1 MQKFI
6 SISGF
11 SGFSGFSVFSIF
23 LAICLSACSG
33 GKVEDK
39 YPGQPVKHRQESFKN
54 ILNAFEPLGLM
65 RRGERKFDASTF
77 QNSLQNLEKY
87 SQSDELLWKYFDKN
101 LPTTDAPS
109 RSKTAI
115 WEDFSAFENSIND
128 YKNAVKNFAE
138 VVAKNSEET
147 QNFEKTGIQ
156 NAYDEVHQQCRNCHK
171 KFRK

>member
-1 MQKFI
+1 M
-6 SISGF
+6 
-11 SGFSGFSVFSIF
+11 
-23 LAICLSACSG
+23 AICLSACSG

-101 LPTTDAPS
+101 YFFIKLSP
-109 RSKTAI
+109 
-115 WEDFSAFENSIND
+115 INTNVISD
-128 YKNAVKNFAE
+128 KNHMGK
-138 VVAKNSEET
+138 
-147 QNFEKTGIQ
+147 GIIKGI
-156 NAYDEVHQQCRNCHK
+156 NLV
-171 KFRK
+171 

>member
-6 SISGF
+6 SISLI
-11 SGFSGFSVFSIF
+11 SAF
-23 LAICLSACSG
+23 LAVSVISLTACNG

-39 YPGQPVKHRQESFKN
+39 YPGQPIKHRQESFKN

-128 YKNAVKNFAE
+128 YKNAVKIFSE

-147 QNFEKTGIQ
+147 QNFENTEIQ
-156 NAYDEVHQQCRNCHK
+156 NAYDQVHQQCRNCHK

>member
-11 SGFSGFSVFSIF
+11 SVFSVF

-77 QNSLQNLEKY
+77 KNSLQNLEKY
-87 SQSDELLWKYFDKN
+87 SQSDELLWKYLRHFD
-101 LPTTDAPS
+101 LLLIHIFVLGMQPQP
-109 RSKTAI
+109 
-115 WEDFSAFENSIND
+115 
-128 YKNAVKNFAE
+128 
-138 VVAKNSEET
+138 
-147 QNFEKTGIQ
+147 
-156 NAYDEVHQQCRNCHK
+156 
-171 KFRK
+171 

>member
-6 SISGF
+6 SISVI
-11 SGFSGFSVFSIF
+11 SAF
-23 LAICLSACSG
+23 LAISLVACDS

-39 YPGQPVKHRQESFKN
+39 YPGQPIKHRQESFKN

-65 RRGERKFDASTF
+65 RRNEKKFDAASF

-87 SQSDELLWKYFDKN
+87 SQNDEILWKYFDKN

-109 RSKTAI
+109 RAQTTI
-115 WEDFSAFENSIND
+115 WEDFTAFEKSIND

-147 QNFEKTGIQ
+147 KNFDNPQIQ